1 MYQYYID
8 TCRHFNNLGRG
19 FKLSPK
25 NTPAGIIIQI
35 Q

>member
-8 TCRHFNNLGRG
+8 TCRHFKNPECGK
-19 FKLSPK
+19 KLNPK
-25 NTPAGIIIQI
+25 NTKVDIIIQI